1 MDNMQQPPT
10 NQEPFAVEPPKATS
24 APSDNDRLLAG
35 LSYVSQIV
43 IPAVFPVI
51 LLVSNE
57 TKNSPFMRFHA
68 IQSLGVLVA
77 SIVYYLAATVVYALV
92 SAVLPLL
99 ACILWLLFFVPAVAG
114 LYCGYEAFRG
124 KYLELPW
131 LTQFMR
137 DNHWL

>member
-1 MDNMQQPPT
+1 MENQSQPPAGH
-10 NQEPFAVEPPKATS
+10 EPFAVEPPKAAS

-51 LLVSNE
+51 LLASNE

-77 SIVYYLAATVVYALV
+77 SIVYYLAATVAYALV
-92 SAVLPLL
+92 SAVIPPL
-99 ACILWLLFFVPAVAG
+99 ACVLWLLFLVPTAAG
-114 LYCGYEAFRG
+114 LYCGFEAFRG